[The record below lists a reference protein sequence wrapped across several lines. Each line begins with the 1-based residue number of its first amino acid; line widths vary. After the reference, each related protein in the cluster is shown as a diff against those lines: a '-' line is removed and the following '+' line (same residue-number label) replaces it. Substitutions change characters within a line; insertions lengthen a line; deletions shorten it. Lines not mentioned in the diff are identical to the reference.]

1 MVPALVSEII
11 GNLKVREAR
20 KKRAASEER
29 PHIRERFNM
38 VFMDWS
44 EYFEW
49 CAGGEVDGRT
59 GFKGADVGAT
69 KDDVEVRTDEPLTSG
84 LGLAPTEW
92 GEFAVDRCPCDTG
105 VCFRLGVADDCDM
118 HSRCTMQSRLDDNLG
133 HRREERIQGPCGLVK
148 ATSFGYKRFLEKAEV
163 LPDNG
168 AHHGAQVASRRSAKS
183 DVHGLLAASAHNVRP
198 VIKRMK
204 NSGG

>member
-59 GFKGADVGAT
+59 SFKGADVGAT
-69 KDDVEVRTDEPLTSG
+69 KDDVNAE
-84 LGLAPTEW
+84 LGQAISPT
-92 GEFAVDRCPCDTG
+92 
-105 VCFRLGVADDCDM
+105 L
-118 HSRCTMQSRLDDNLG
+118 QL
-133 HRREERIQGPCGLVK
+133 K
-148 ATSFGYKRFLEKAEV
+148 
-163 LPDNG
+163 
-168 AHHGAQVASRRSAKS
+168 
-183 DVHGLLAASAHNVRP
+183 
-198 VIKRMK
+198 
-204 NSGG
+204 SGGVPAILFFGTSDPLIEQGREFIAKAKEVGVRAELKSAPDQKHGYFNRSPWQERTLYEVDEFLASLGYLAGPPKLTKPE